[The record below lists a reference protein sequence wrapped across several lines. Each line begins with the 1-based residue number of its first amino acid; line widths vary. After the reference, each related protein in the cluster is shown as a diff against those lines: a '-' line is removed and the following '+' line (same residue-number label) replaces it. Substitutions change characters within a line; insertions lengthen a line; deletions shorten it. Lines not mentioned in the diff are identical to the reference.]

1 MATQGTV
8 GTVLVDPQSRSVGDE
23 TCIEI
28 ALSIAVSRQEAP
40 KLHSLG
46 RRCGSAP
53 GSLDLAA
60 VEQQPNRPARHRV
73 QRRRT
78 RNENSCMTKRKVASH
93 LDLSNLDLTH
103 SEVNAT
109 TVGLNQSGVTPEGLC
124 HITRALTS
132 VRLSNATS
140 LTELH
145 LAYNRVGDDGVAS
158 IAWAAME
165 GALRKLS
172 RLVLTGNRLT
182 QLSNLA
188 TAFSAGELP
197 ALKIMYLSS
206 NRIGGEALADLAAAT
221 DDETGVSALHGLSQL
236 WIDRNVIGMEDSA
249 GDTDTEGV
257 GISATRAIA
266 RACPGLAVLDVS
278 GNNLRDTH
286 LRALADAIAEGGA
299 FSTRHI
305 ESSGPARLRV
315 SLNTFSLAGI
325 RHLEGV
331 CEGHGVRLVA

>member
-1 MATQGTV
+1 VV
-8 GTVLVDPQSRSVGDE
+8 GAHVADVRGAAPLGGGAALGGAGGCRGAPA
-23 TCIEI
+23 I
-28 ALSIAVSRQEAP
+28 A
-40 KLHSLG
+40 
-46 RRCGSAP
+46 
-53 GSLDLAA
+53 
-60 VEQQPNRPARHRV
+60 
-73 QRRRT
+73 
-78 RNENSCMTKRKVASH
+78 
-93 LDLSNLDLTH
+93 
-103 SEVNAT
+103 
-109 TVGLNQSGVTPEGLC
+109 
-124 HITRALTS
+124 
-132 VRLSNATS
+132 
-140 LTELH
+140 
-145 LAYNRVGDDGVAS
+145 
-158 IAWAAME
+158 
-165 GALRKLS
+165 
-172 RLVLTGNRLT
+172 NRLT

-236 WIDRNVIGMEDSA
+236 WIDRNVIGMQDSA

-315 SLNTFSLAGI
+315 SLNTCSLAGI
-325 RHLEGV
+325 RHLQALRGPRCPPRWAFISCCRASTSPPRTTHGLPRPNPFTEASRAHRSSARKRTLISHDDTRGASRHWRGGLNRSVSKWRYGV
-331 CEGHGVRLVA
+331 TSISNRRNAAWAAGLAFLASSQACRAV